1 MNPRRPSSAP
11 VDDASPR
18 PRRPLRLRRR
28 LAPARRRA
36 LHQRIEP
43 FIDPIDRRVPS
54 SASSVVHRLAR
65 SRASAS
71 RPLSTRVG
79 SSRPRE
85 RPRIFVEIFSFE
97 TPPRVDEDAG
107 DDDDDATRDDD
118 ARRRRER
125 NTIPRSCVHSFIVVV
140 VDSSRR
146 RRRRRH
152 RHRHRAPTAQS
163 IDSIDVTRT
172 GWRRAGG
179 RRRRRRRRRR
189 RVRVGA

>member
-54 SASSVVHRLAR
+54 SASSVVHRLVR
-65 SRASAS
+65 SRASAVSSVIDS
-71 RPLSTRVG
+71 RRFVSPARTPANLCRDLFFRTAA
-79 SSRPRE
+79 PR
-85 RPRIFVEIFSFE
+85 RR
-97 TPPRVDEDAG
+97 RGRDDEDAT
-107 DDDDDATRDDD
+107 TRDDD

-146 RRRRRH
+146 RRRRRRRRH
-152 RHRHRAPTAQS
+152 RRHRAPTAQS

-179 RRRRRRRRRR
+179 RRRRGR